1 MLNIRSLTYDRNWR
15 LAVASIALLLILFFP
30 ACRHHHKQGKGEV
43 YHGTGVVE
51 SVHRERMAVRIKH
64 EDIKGYMSAMS
75 MPFTVKVEALLDS
88 LQAGDKVEFALCDA
102 ESGAVIT
109 EIKKL

>member
-1 MLNIRSLTYDRNWR
+1 MFNVKSLAYDRKGR
-15 LAVASIALLLILFFP
+15 LVIASIALMMTLFLP
-30 ACRHHHKQGKGEV
+30 ACKQQHKRAKGEV

-51 SVHRERMAVRIKH
+51 SVHRDRMAVRIKH

-75 MPFTVKVEALLDS
+75 MAFSVKAESLLDS
-88 LQAGDKVEFALCDA
+88 LQTGDKVEFALCDA
-102 ESGAVIT
+102 ESGAFLT

>member
-1 MLNIRSLTYDRNWR
+1 MLNIKSSAYDRKR
-15 LAVASIALLLILFFP
+15 CLIVASIALLMILFLP
-30 ACRHHHKQGKGEV
+30 ACSPHKRGKGEV

-51 SVHRERMAVRIKH
+51 SVNRDRMAVRIKH

-75 MPFTVKVEALLDS
+75 MAFAVKVESLLDS

-102 ESGAVIT
+102 EAGAFLT